1 MFKFLARLIGI
12 KLPYFFGKDKIIR
25 LLYSPIRNLNS
36 GEKFEINYFNKKY
49 RGITSNYIDWG
60 VYVKGGI
67 ECGLVNYIKT
77 QIKDYNYFFDIGSN
91 SGTLSLPFCS
101 VKNLKI
107 ICFEPLDYS
116 YKKLT
121 DNFKLNNAFKK
132 HSFHKIALSDKKGN
146 SIIYYSDKDSN
157 IGTAS
162 LNKNWY
168 KRIPK
173 IKKKIK
179 INKLDNIYNLK
190 NKSIFMKIDV
200 EGHEEKTI
208 KGAEKILRNNKVLIY
223 VETDNKKVINFL
235 KNTNFKIYYLNLFE
249 NKIYFS
255 KKKNSPHIICK
266 NF

>member
-60 VYVKGGI
+60 VYIKGGI

-107 ICFEPLDYS
+107 VLF
-116 YKKLT
+116 
-121 DNFKLNNAFKK
+121 
-132 HSFHKIALSDKKGN
+132 
-146 SIIYYSDKDSN
+146 II
-157 IGTAS
+157 
-162 LNKNWY
+162 
-168 KRIPK
+168 R
-173 IKKKIK
+173 IK
-179 INKLDNIYNLK
+179 I
-190 NKSIFMKIDV
+190 V
-200 EGHEEKTI
+200 
-208 KGAEKILRNNKVLIY
+208 ILVQR
-223 VETDNKKVINFL
+223 
-235 KNTNFKIYYLNLFE
+235 
-249 NKIYFS
+249 
-255 KKKNSPHIICK
+255 H
-266 NF
+266 